1 MIATTI
7 DYQNLQDCQPCLY
20 CHFWLS
26 VVVAIARGQFLRA
39 ERGQK
44 PQICRF
50 NCYSVCHSSRVISI
64 SGFAATL
71 SFPVVGHCRNHLA
84 TLFGL
89 YMVESTGLAIGI
101 LTLSVVVPVL

>member
-1 MIATTI
+1 MVENPRFAVGIVV
-7 DYQNLQDCQPCLY
+7 
-20 CHFWLS
+20 LS
-26 VVVAIARGQFLRA
+26 VIVPAIKYF
-39 ERGQK
+39 
-44 PQICRF
+44 RF
-50 NCYSVCHSSRVISI
+50 W
-64 SGFAATL
+64 ATL